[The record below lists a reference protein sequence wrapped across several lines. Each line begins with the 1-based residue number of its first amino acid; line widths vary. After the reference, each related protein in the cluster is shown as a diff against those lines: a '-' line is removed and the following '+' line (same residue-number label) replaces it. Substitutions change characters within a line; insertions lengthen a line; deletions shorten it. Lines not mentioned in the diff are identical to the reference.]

1 LPVQIHNEIYR
12 IGREALL
19 NAFRHSGAKSVELEL
34 EYTENDL
41 RMCIRDDGC
50 GIDPQMLDAGRQGH
64 WGLEGMRERAT
75 RISGLLKLSRS
86 AARGT
91 EIQLS
96 VPAALAFQTSAL
108 KRIA

>member
-19 NAFRHSGAKSVELEL
+19 NAFRHSGTKSVELEL

-75 RISGLLKLSRS
+75 RISGLLKLYSYPCMNRQRPFS
-86 AARGT
+86 EGLEDMHFRAG
-91 EIQLS
+91 
-96 VPAALAFQTSAL
+96 FH
-108 KRIA
+108 